1 MLPTRKRKIITR
13 TTAAGLLLS
22 ALPLFNTQAQ
32 TTTDW
37 QLEKVVEISRHGV
50 RPPTEGNMKTIQA
63 GTGRAW
69 PEWLTRYGEL
79 TGHGYAAA
87 VKKGQY
93 EGNYLRQHGLLTQ
106 GCPQPGELF
115 VWASP
120 LQRTRETAMALMD
133 GVFPGCGVAIQG
145 PASEDHDT
153 LFHAEDAG
161 VTLDQAQVKA
171 ALDHAMQG
179 QSAGQI
185 QTRLQ
190 PVIDKL
196 KQAVC
201 LPNTACPAF
210 DTEWAI
216 KESKKGN
223 LSLHGPETLAN
234 MAETIRLAYSN
245 NNPLSQVAFGHAR
258 SAAEV
263 GTLLTL
269 ATAQYDFT
277 NDLPYVAR
285 RGASTLMHQIALALT
300 PEQRPDAPPEAKWLL
315 YVAHDTNIAKLRTL
329 LGFTWQQGDYPRG
342 NIPPA
347 GSLIFERWRNPQSG
361 ERFLRI
367 YFQAQSLDQ
376 IRNLDPLDNQH
387 PPLRSE
393 FSVAGCEKTEVGT
406 VCPLDGALKRLNDA
420 VDNSALL
427 PVQYSQ

>member
-1 MLPTRKRKIITR
+1 MLSTRKQKIMTR
-13 TTAAGLLLS
+13 IAAGLFLS
-22 ALPLFNTQAQ
+22 ALPLFSAQAQ
-32 TTTDW
+32 TSADW

-63 GTGRAW
+63 GTGREW
-69 PEWLTRYGEL
+69 PQWLTRYGEL

-87 VKKGQY
+87 VHKGQY
-93 EGNYLRQHGLLTQ
+93 EGSYLRQHGLLTQ
-106 GCPQPGELF
+106 HCPQPGDVF

-120 LQRTRETAMALMD
+120 LQRTQETAMALMD

-145 PASEDHDT
+145 PASEKQDT
-153 LFHAEDAG
+153 LFHAEAAG

-171 ALDHAMQG
+171 ALEHAMQG
-179 QSAGQI
+179 QSARQI
-185 QTRLQ
+185 QTSLQ

-210 DTEWAI
+210 ETEWAI

-223 LSLHGPETLAN
+223 ISLHGPETLAN

-245 NNPLSQVAFGHAR
+245 NNPLSQVAFGQAR

-263 GTLLTL
+263 SALMTM
-269 ATAQYDFT
+269 ATIQYDFT

-285 RGASTLMHQIALALT
+285 RGASTLMHQIALALA
-300 PEQRPDAPPEAKWLL
+300 PDHQADAPPEAKWLL
-315 YVAHDTNIAKLRTL
+315 YVAHDTNIAKLRAM

-347 GSLIFERWRNPQSG
+347 GSLIFERWRNLQSG
-361 ERFLRI
+361 QRFLRL

-376 IRNLDPLDNQH
+376 IRNLEPLDSQH

-393 FSVAGCEKTEVGT
+393 FSVEGCEKTEIGT
-406 VCPLDGALKRLNDA
+406 VCPLDAALKRLNDA

-427 PVQYSQ
+427 PVQYSK